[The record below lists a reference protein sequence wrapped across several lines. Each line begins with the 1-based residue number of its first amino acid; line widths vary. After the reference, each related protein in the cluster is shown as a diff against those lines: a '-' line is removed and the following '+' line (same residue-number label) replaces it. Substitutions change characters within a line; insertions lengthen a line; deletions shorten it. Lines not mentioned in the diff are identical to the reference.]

1 MIDEAL
7 APLFEVGFTANGAL
21 ADILLPLDDGGERVW
36 RMVEVKSS
44 TSAKDYHRDDAAIQ
58 AYVARSAG
66 VSVKSIAVAHID
78 NYWTYRGNGDY
89 RGLLVES
96 DLTEEAF
103 ARAAEVETWIAGAQA
118 VAACI
123 SEPEVSVGEQ
133 CNTPHACGFLNHCS
147 QSIPTVEYPV
157 SWLPR
162 ISSKA
167 LKACIAAGA
176 ADMRDIPDHL
186 LNTQQLRVKQC
197 TVGQEVYFDAQGAA
211 NDLAANPLPG
221 YFLDFET
228 VMFAVPI
235 WSGT

>member
-1 MIDEAL
+1 
-7 APLFEVGFTANGAL
+7 
-21 ADILLPLDDGGERVW
+21 
-36 RMVEVKSS
+36 
-44 TSAKDYHRDDAAIQ
+44 
-58 AYVARSAG
+58 
-66 VSVKSIAVAHID
+66 
-78 NYWTYRGNGDY
+78 
-89 RGLLVES
+89 
-96 DLTEEAF
+96 
-103 ARAAEVETWIAGAQA
+103 VETWIAGAQA